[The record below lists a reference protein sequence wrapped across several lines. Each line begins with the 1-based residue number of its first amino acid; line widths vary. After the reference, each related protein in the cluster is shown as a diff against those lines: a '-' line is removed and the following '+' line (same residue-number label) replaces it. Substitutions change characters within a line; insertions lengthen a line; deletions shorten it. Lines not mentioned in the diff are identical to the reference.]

1 VKQLLLGVF
10 LAASAQADGHRDG
23 DTVTAP
29 PPVVY
34 NSVSIS
40 HRDSTGK
47 AVIGTAVLIG
57 LGACLWS
64 KCWRSESGP
73 AAVDQRPLAVAPEP
87 APTEFKVIA
96 P

>member
-1 VKQLLLGVF
+1 MKRLLLGVF

-34 NSVSIS
+34 NSVSVS

-64 KCWRSESGP
+64 KCWRSDP
-73 AAVDQRPLAVAPEP
+73 TPVADQRPLAVAPEP
-87 APTEFKVIA
+87 APAEFKVIA